1 MPYLIYRRKTDM
13 TNKLLQQA
21 LAKHSKKK
29 NGFTLIELMVVVA
42 IVGVLSGV
50 ALPQL
55 LKAQDTAKDS
65 AALQAAV
72 NAGKNCSIAL
82 IAGAD
87 SDGDTETTTIDD
99 DGYAHT
105 GTSCADD
112 AEFVME
118 SSLNS
123 HTVTLEDG
131 IPGTVVTEEVSGD

>member
-1 MPYLIYRRKTDM
+1 MNTFTSKALLK
-13 TNKLLQQA
+13 KL
-21 LAKHSKKK
+21 HSKKNA

-82 IAGAD
+82 ISGAD
-87 SDGDTETTTIDD
+87 ADGNSVAATAAD
-99 DGYAHT
+99 DGYVHAAT
-105 GTSCADD
+105 DCTDD
-112 AEFVME
+112 AEFVYE
-118 SSLNS
+118 SSLNT

-131 IPGTVVTEEVSGD
+131 IPGTVVTEEVSGG

>member
-1 MPYLIYRRKTDM
+1 M
-13 TNKLLQQA
+13 TTKSLQQA
-21 LAKHSKKK
+21 LTKSKKAVK
-29 NGFTLIELMVVVA
+29 DGFTLIELMVVVA

-87 SDGDTETTTIDD
+87 DDGDTETTTIAD
-99 DGYAHT
+99 DGFVHT

-112 AEFVME
+112 AEFVYE
-118 SSLNS
+118 SSLNT

>member
-1 MPYLIYRRKTDM
+1 MNTFTSKALLK
-13 TNKLLQQA
+13 KLR
-21 LAKHSKKK
+21 SKKK
-29 NGFTLIELMVVVA
+29 ANGFTLIELMVVVA
-42 IVGVLSGV
+42 IVGILSGV

-82 IAGAD
+82 ISGSAAD
-87 SDGDTETTTIDD
+87 ADTETTTADN
-99 DGYAHT
+99 DGYDHT

-112 AEFVME
+112 AEFVYE
-118 SSLNS
+118 SSLNT

-131 IPGTVVTEEVSGD
+131 IPGTVVTEEVSGG